1 VNGQD
6 VRATAQAC
14 SQLLRGVVDEDWC
27 TTVPDV
33 DWSVSQTVVHMALGS
48 LWYAIDLSAAGVDNK
63 AVAPEIRAD
72 ASPMELVLAFD
83 TMAVL
88 LGYVVD
94 GSPASVRGYHPFGKA
109 DATGFAA
116 MGCDEMLLHTDDV
129 ARAFGVPFVPDDVL
143 AERTLRR
150 LFPWAPSETDA
161 WETLRWAN
169 GRAPLGD
176 RPRLARWRWHC
187 APLDEWDG
195 TDPTVRWADG
205 ASL

>member
-6 VRATAQAC
+6 VRTAAQAC
-14 SQLLRGVVDEDWC
+14 SQLLRSVVDEDWC
-27 TTVPDV
+27 TVVPDI
-33 DWSVSQTVVHMALGS
+33 DWSVSQTVAHMALGT
-48 LWYAIDLSAAGVDNK
+48 LWYGIDLSAAGVDNK

-72 ASPMELVLAFD
+72 AAPMELVLAFD

-88 LGYVVD
+88 LAYVVD
-94 GSPASVRGYHPFGKA
+94 GTPSTVRGYHPFGMA
-109 DATGFAA
+109 DSTGFAA
-116 MGCDEMLLHTDDV
+116 MGCDELLVHTDDV
-129 ARAFGVPFVPDDVL
+129 AHAFGVPFVPDDAL

-150 LFPWAPSETDA
+150 LFPWAPGETDA

-195 TDPTVRWADG
+195 TDPTARWTEPA
-205 ASL
+205 